1 MQIEPEQL
9 TKQNSLRFIFPKEK
23 RLHEEIEFR
32 KPTPYPIDSI
42 TTISHPPIPLPNEG
56 VYRTIIEVLTTA
68 VKEYIT
74 QNPSITADEGI
85 VYILQSFH
93 EHFHDNNNIHISSA
107 IKKQLNAQS
116 IKSIKRQ
123 ASISTNNMKL

>member
-9 TKQNSLRFIFPKEK
+9 TKQNILRFIFPKEK

-32 KPTPYPIDSI
+32 KPTPHPIDSI
-42 TTISHPPIPLPNEG
+42 TITPHPPITLPNEG

-68 VKEYIT
+68 VKEHILH
-74 QNPSITADEGI
+74 NPSLTADEGI
-85 VYILQSFH
+85 VYILQLFH
-93 EHFHDNNNIHISSA
+93 EHFHDNNNVHISSA

-116 IKSIKRQ
+116 IQSIKRQ